1 MIFKD
6 NLNLR
11 EFPFKMEL
19 SIKPLID
26 YWENMLEGKNSYRDH
41 VISEIR
47 QELKTSPELLEP
59 FTSDDVIEKHYD
71 LIKCL
76 FHVIFPEAFW
86 DQRIFAAMHP
96 FTLKSFIHS
105 GEYGRIIKP
114 IEDSVPEQLNMPAD
128 ILLERRKV
136 GMYSFILRK
145 FYGIASD
152 TSYPFVYRYDDPE
165 TGLDRYLKFNLAA
178 EFMDVK
184 LNGELKKLTDEEL
197 EFVRENV
204 TDYEAV
210 SKILPPE
217 NFTLSGFMILNA
229 VDVTDQEIVSS
240 MKQDLIRKDAL
251 NTHLGFL
258 RMQEKMQSLL
268 RSQDLLMGI
277 VELPAETNALFENGR
292 EIVFSFVMDNK
303 EIDCDCIEN
312 SLYNKVYDT
321 REPVLINNLEQL
333 KEKTPLEEKILEQGI
348 KNVFLAP
355 IMFDER
361 LVGVLE
367 IGAKKAGVITPASI
381 LRLETVIPLFG
392 VALARGMED
401 LENEIQ
407 SIIKEECTAIHPSVE
422 WRFRDAALKFIR
434 KREDDEYGDMEEIVF
449 RDVYPLYGLSDI
461 RNSSTIRNEA
471 IKEDL
476 ITNLNMA
483 NEIIHTANTHRSLH
497 SLDELN
503 YRIGKQIESINFGLG
518 SGDELVILNFLK
530 NEIEPIFKH
539 IRDYDIEVAE
549 AIERYK
555 AQIDP
560 ELGFIYKRR
569 RMYEESVS
577 KLTDVICNHLEHE
590 QIAAQKIFPHYFER
604 YKTDGV
610 DHTMYIGQSMVQ
622 RNKFDQVYLKNL
634 RLWQLITTCSIV
646 RKSKAFKKHLEEP
659 IDIANLILVQNVP
672 LAIRFRYDEKQFD
685 VDGAYNVRYEIIK
698 KRIDKAEIKGG
709 EERLTQ
715 PGKIAIVY
723 SHQGEADE
731 YLEYIDYLN
740 AHGYLEKEIEQLEL
754 ENLQGVNGLKAL
766 RVTVNMDEK
775 LVEESLSEKEIESV
789 LKI

>member
-1 MIFKD
+1 
-6 NLNLR
+6 
-11 EFPFKMEL
+11 
-19 SIKPLID
+19 
-26 YWENMLEGKNSYRDH
+26 
-41 VISEIR
+41 
-47 QELKTSPELLEP
+47 
-59 FTSDDVIEKHYD
+59 
-71 LIKCL
+71 
-76 FHVIFPEAFW
+76 
-86 DQRIFAAMHP
+86 
-96 FTLKSFIHS
+96 
-105 GEYGRIIKP
+105 
-114 IEDSVPEQLNMPAD
+114 
-128 ILLERRKV
+128 
-136 GMYSFILRK
+136 
-145 FYGIASD
+145 
-152 TSYPFVYRYDDPE
+152 
-165 TGLDRYLKFNLAA
+165 
-178 EFMDVK
+178 MDVK
-184 LNGELKKLTDEEL
+184 LNGELKKLTIEEM
-197 EFVRENV
+197 EFVRDNV
-204 TDYEAV
+204 TDFDAV
-210 SKILPPE
+210 SKVLPPE

-229 VDVTDQEIVSS
+229 IDVTDQEIVSS

-251 NTHLGFL
+251 NTHNGFL

-268 RSQDLLMGI
+268 RNRDILMGI

-303 EIDCDCIEN
+303 DIDCDCIED
-312 SLYNKVYDT
+312 SLYNKIYET
-321 REPVLINNLEQL
+321 REPVLVNNLEQL
-333 KEKTPLEEKILEQGI
+333 ENKTKLEERILVQGI
-348 KNVFLAP
+348 KNVFLSP
-355 IMFDER
+355 IIFDDR
-361 LVGVLE
+361 MIGVLE
-367 IGAKKAGVITPASI
+367 IGAKSPGVITPASI

-401 LENEIQ
+401 LENTIQ
-407 SIIKEECTAIHPSVE
+407 AIIKEECTAIHPSVE
-422 WRFRDAALKFIR
+422 WRFRNAALNYIR
-434 KREDDEYGDMEEIVF
+434 KREDDEYVDMEEIVF

-471 IKEDL
+471 IKDDL
-476 ITNLNMA
+476 ITNLNMV
-483 NEIIHTANTHRSLH
+483 NEIIHTANTHRRLY

-539 IRDYDIEVAE
+539 IRDFDEEVAD

-555 AQIDP
+555 TRIDP
-560 ELGFIYKRR
+560 ELGFVYSRR
-569 RMYEESVS
+569 KAYEDSVG
-577 KLTDVICNHLEHE
+577 KLTDVICNYLEHE
-590 QIAAQKIFPHYFER
+590 QVGAQKIFPHYFER

-622 RNKFDQVYLKNL
+622 RKKFDHVYLKNL
-634 RLWQLITTCSIV
+634 RLWQLITTGSII
-646 RKSKAFKKHLEEP
+646 RKAEAFKKHLDEP
-659 IDIANLILVQNVP
+659 IDIANLILVQNIP

-685 VDGAYNVRYEIIK
+685 VDGAYNVRYEIMK

-723 SHQGEADE
+723 SHQAEADE

-766 RVTVNMDEK
+766 RVTVNMEK
-775 LVEESLSEKEIESV
+775 NLVEESLSVKEIDSV